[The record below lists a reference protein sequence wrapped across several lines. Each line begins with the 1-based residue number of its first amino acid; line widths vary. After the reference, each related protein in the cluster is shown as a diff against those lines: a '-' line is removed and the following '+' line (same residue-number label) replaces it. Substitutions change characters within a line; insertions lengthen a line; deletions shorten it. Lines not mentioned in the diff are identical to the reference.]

1 MNITSFS
8 KLSSGILLQAMVVK
22 QNWMCMN
29 LHMYGQCEH
38 KKYGVCGHAHN
49 YNHYCGCMYITL
61 QPLLTQNLPVYEVSA
76 VI

>member
-1 MNITSFS
+1 MDVHGSTY
-8 KLSSGILLQAMVVK
+8 MD
-22 QNWMCMN
+22 
-29 LHMYGQCEH
+29 GQCEH